1 MSFDT
6 AKPVS
11 TSLSDYANI
20 LTRMKARI
28 TGHCRRLADK
38 IEDSSF
44 IESITVSVTR
54 SSRRELG
61 TLQRRMSTLE
71 EEVVRMKPQGYFGN
85 EFILQGIEV
94 RCLADYAS
102 PCATHFERNGTA
114 RCGTAGKSSVAGS
127 KGCIPRLLNTC

>member
-28 TGHCRRLADK
+28 TGQYCRRLADK

-71 EEVVRMKPQGYFGN
+71 E
-85 EFILQGIEV
+85 
-94 RCLADYAS
+94 
-102 PCATHFERNGTA
+102 
-114 RCGTAGKSSVAGS
+114 
-127 KGCIPRLLNTC
+127 LLG